1 MLGFDLRQ
9 PRCLAVPFR
18 LRLGPRGFGGWWPE
32 VFAGFAP
39 DRSQSIPTECSRYW
53 PSMTRM
59 AEGSEVEMFCRN
71 NLTICAKTMAFFP
84 DSLDD
89 QTMAQ
94 TQLKRAT
101 FGAIFNGHRVSLP
114 QSAEYGVI
122 WEVTLDKNPPAQIKA
137 LKPKFW
143 LKGKLPMKADHVY
156 KIG

>member
-1 MLGFDLRQ
+1 MLFHFDSDLDLVALVDGGQ
-9 PRCLAVPFR
+9 KSLLALCQIVHKAFQLNVPDIGLQHHQR
-18 LRLGPRGFGGWWPE
+18 TP
-32 VFAGFAP
+32 
-39 DRSQSIPTECSRYW
+39 
-53 PSMTRM
+53 MTRM

-101 FGAIFNGHRVSLP
+101 FGAIFNGHRDSLP